1 MMGKITGAVMKRRII
16 PLLASLW
23 LVTMLPGCNSQGV
36 RSDKATWLP
45 IPAGSQ
51 VVLHEPLEIRAHHT
65 RVFLQGGEVIYSGD
79 MDQYYANCNFEV
91 RERLDKPQ
99 TIESG
104 RFMITSVQLD
114 EDVVVGISPPQYAG
128 LKMTSWKSY
137 GPGKPTI
144 AKVLHHRLASEAQ
157 SQVMRLSCRGGFA
170 DEAEAE
176 WPTLGEIRAVLG
188 DKASI
193 ELNP

>member
-1 MMGKITGAVMKRRII
+1 MKRRII

-114 EDVVVGISPPQYAG
+114 EDIVVQLKQPRYAQLFAG
-128 LKMTSWKSY
+128 FRSQ
-137 GPGKPTI
+137 GPGKPPV
-144 AKVLHHRLASEAQ
+144 ARVLHHWLGSERQ
-157 SQVMRLSCRGGFA
+157 PQVMRLTCRGGFA
-170 DEAEAE
+170 EEHEAL
-176 WPTLGEIRAVLG
+176 WPTLEEIRAVLG
-188 DKASI
+188 GKASI

>member
-1 MMGKITGAVMKRRII
+1 MAGKTKGSIMKRRIT
-16 PLLASLW
+16 LLLGSLW
-23 LVTMLPGCNSQGV
+23 LVAVLPGCNSQGV
-36 RSDKATWLP
+36 RPDKAPWLP

-51 VVLHEPLEIRAHHT
+51 VVLHEPLEIRARHT

-99 TIESG
+99 TIESD

-114 EDVVVGISPPQYAG
+114 EDIVVQLKQPRYAQLFAG
-128 LKMTSWKSY
+128 FRSQ
-137 GPGKPTI
+137 GPGKPPV
-144 AKVLHHRLASEAQ
+144 ARVLHHWLGSEAQ
-157 SQVMRLSCRGGFA
+157 PQVMRLTCRGGFA
-170 DEAEAE
+170 EEFEAK